1 MIALIG
7 IGGGPQYK
15 VPHSKDLQQVPNIY
29 RVGHKFCKDLQP
41 LKIFEQQGLWPWN
54 KAFL

>member
-15 VPHSKDLQQVPNIY
+15 RQRSRDLQQVPNSH

-41 LKIFEQQGLWPWN
+41 LKKFEQGL
-54 KAFL
+54 